1 MRDVRFPD
9 VGEGITEGQIVR
21 WLVKP
26 GDRVEEDQ
34 GVVEIETDKAI
45 VEIPTPHPGVVLRTQ
60 GREGDTIPVGATLAL
75 IGEPGETA
83 PLEPEEK
90 AAEMPEIKPEV
101 QVAAGRRVLASPS
114 TRAYARELGVD
125 ITQVPGSGPGGRV
138 LREDVEAFTRQI
150 TRISPPE
157 KRAEIQPP
165 PAKTTTTRY
174 GEEER
179 IPLRGVRK
187 TIAENMKRSM
197 FTAPH
202 VTAVE
207 EADFSELAALRE
219 HEKKLAETKGVRL
232 TYLPFI
238 IKAALIALKQ
248 HPYLNASL
256 DDEKE
261 EIVLKKYYNIGIA
274 TDTPAGLMVPV
285 IKNVDSKS
293 ILQIAREL
301 NMLSEAARERKIK
314 LEDLRGN
321 TFTITN
327 IGNIGGIV
335 STPIINPPDVA
346 ILAVHRITERPVV
359 REGEIIIRKMANLA
373 LSFDHR
379 VVDGAE
385 AARFMNTLI
394 QHIEDPQ
401 LLLLDVI

>member
-1 MRDVRFPD
+1 VKEVKFPD

-34 GVVEIETDKAI
+34 AVVEIETDKAI
-45 VEIPTPHPGVVLRTQ
+45 VEIPTPHAGVVLKTH
-60 GREGDTIPVGATLAL
+60 GGEGDIIPVGSAIVS
-75 IGEPGETA
+75 IGEAGETA
-83 PLEPEEK
+83 PVETVPET
-90 AAEMPEIKPEV
+90 AAQEV
-101 QVAAGRRVLASPS
+101 RKRVLASPS

-125 ITQVPGSGPGGRV
+125 ITQITGSGPGGRV
-138 LREDVEAFTRQI
+138 LREDIEQYAQQI
-150 TRISPPE
+150 TLISPPE
-157 KRAEIQPP
+157 TKPEAPP
-165 PAKTTTTRY
+165 PTPKIITSRY
-174 GEEER
+174 GVEER
-179 IPLRGVRK
+179 IPLRGIRK
-187 TIAENMKRSM
+187 TIAENMKRSK

-202 VTAVE
+202 VTAID
-207 EADFSELAALRE
+207 EADFTELAALRE
-219 HEKKLAETKGVRL
+219 HEKKLAETKGVKL

-238 IKAALIALKQ
+238 IKAVLIALQ
-248 HPYLNASL
+248 EHPYFNASM
-256 DDEKE
+256 DEDAE
-261 EIVLKKYYNIGIA
+261 EIVLKKYYNIGVA

-285 IKNVDSKS
+285 IKNVDRKS

-301 NMLSEAARERKIK
+301 NTLTEQARTRKIK
-314 LEDLRGN
+314 LEDLKGN

-327 IGNIGGIV
+327 IGNLGGIM

-346 ILAVHRITERPVV
+346 ILAVHKITDRPVV
-359 REGEIIIRKMANLA
+359 RNSEVVVRKMANLA

-379 VVDGAE
+379 VIDGAG